1 MEGFK
6 MSKFAVKDGTLEISK
21 EAHSFLDDLEFNPK
35 KHIFDQIKF
44 FGVNQKNDI
53 FKLGFSIGYVMK
65 LEFRDSDAAS
75 RMTIAPRGFAYDAY
89 RTFLEDEAVQ
99 RKMSIG
105 GLLSAYANAGLLHLK
120 EHLASGKSILDLLD
134 FN

>member
-1 MEGFK
+1 
-6 MSKFAVKDGTLEISK
+6 MSDFEVKDGTLEISK
-21 EAHSFLDDLEFNPK
+21 EAHSFLDDLEYNPK

-53 FKLGFSIGYVMK
+53 FKLGFSIGYVMQ

-75 RMTIAPRGFAYDAY
+75 RMTIAPRGFTYDAY
-89 RTFLEDEAVQ
+89 RTFLENEALH

-105 GLLSAYANAGLLHLK
+105 GLLSAYANAGLLYLK
-120 EHLASGKSILDLLD
+120 KHLANGKSILDLFEL
-134 FN
+134 

>member
-1 MEGFK
+1 MEEFK
-6 MSKFAVKDGTLEISK
+6 MSDLAVKDGTLEISK
-21 EAHSFLDDLEFNPK
+21 EAHIFLEELEYNPK
-35 KHIFDQIKF
+35 KQIFDQIKF

-53 FKLGFSIGYVMK
+53 FKLGFSIGYVRG
-65 LEFRDSDAAS
+65 LEFRDSEAAS

-120 EHLASGKSILDLLD
+120 EHLDSGKSILDLFD
-134 FN
+134 S